1 MWRTPP
7 ARDESCVT
15 LGILPMGPAPHP
27 QEWLR
32 GSDGLD
38 LRLAA
43 PERASEIQRE
53 RLSMLGVMLAFL
65 ASREQPR

>member
-1 MWRTPP
+1 MKRRYEMPD
-7 ARDESCVT
+7 R
-15 LGILPMGPAPHP
+15 PHGRP
-27 QEWLR
+27 GYYYTSGADGAWLR